1 MVPEVGLKFL
11 SPHSVENIFL
21 FYNSIR
27 IIFVL
32 LNQKYMYTKE
42 EIQHNL
48 STNPK
53 WIERSLIVL
62 YERQTYDEQHSGE
75 TTSLNGIGFNSSDSR
90 YLSYCSRWLLQGKH
104 LNQKHLEKCGGKLKK
119 YWKQIDTIIK
129 EKGNN

>member
-1 MVPEVGLKFL
+1 
-11 SPHSVENIFL
+11 
-21 FYNSIR
+21 
-27 IIFVL
+27 
-32 LNQKYMYTKE
+32 MYTKE
-42 EIQHNL
+42 QIQHNL

-104 LNQKHLEKCGGKLKK
+104 LNEKHLEKCGGKLKK
-119 YWKQIDTIIK
+119 YWKQIDSIIK

>member
-1 MVPEVGLKFL
+1 
-11 SPHSVENIFL
+11 
-21 FYNSIR
+21 
-27 IIFVL
+27 
-32 LNQKYMYTKE
+32 MYTKE

-62 YERQTYDEQHSGE
+62 YERQTHDEQHSGE

>member
-119 YWKQIDTIIK
+119 YWKQIDSIIK